1 MDRWRTLV
9 YLHLDLRTRFVGF
22 FAWPHV
28 RLDSSHN
35 WRRYSRFSLAT
46 RGAGRYWHNYFNQ
59 KVITKMDNDP
69 ELDPIRKEVDEDA
82 LLEDLA
88 EEFMNG
94 DPDDALARAEELGYD
109 IDDLPL

>member
-1 MDRWRTLV
+1 
-9 YLHLDLRTRFVGF
+9 
-22 FAWPHV
+22 
-28 RLDSSHN
+28 
-35 WRRYSRFSLAT
+35 
-46 RGAGRYWHNYFNQ
+46 
-59 KVITKMDNDP
+59 MDNNP

-88 EEFMNG
+88 EKFTNG

>member
-1 MDRWRTLV
+1 MQVTALCIAKITQIFDNIRAFET
-9 YLHLDLRTRFVGF
+9 HLST
-22 FAWPHV
+22 P
-28 RLDSSHN
+28 
-35 WRRYSRFSLAT
+35 
-46 RGAGRYWHNYFNQ
+46 
-59 KVITKMDNDP
+59 MDNDP

-88 EEFMNG
+88 EEFLNG

>member
-1 MDRWRTLV
+1 MQITALCIVKITQICHNIRVFET
-9 YLHLDLRTRFVGF
+9 HLST
-22 FAWPHV
+22 P
-28 RLDSSHN
+28 
-35 WRRYSRFSLAT
+35 
-46 RGAGRYWHNYFNQ
+46 
-59 KVITKMDNDP
+59 MDNDP

>member
-1 MDRWRTLV
+1 MQITALSIAKIIQICDNTRAFET
-9 YLHLDLRTRFVGF
+9 YLST
-22 FAWPHV
+22 
-28 RLDSSHN
+28 S
-35 WRRYSRFSLAT
+35 
-46 RGAGRYWHNYFNQ
+46 
-59 KVITKMDNDP
+59 MDNDP

-88 EEFMNG
+88 EEFTNG